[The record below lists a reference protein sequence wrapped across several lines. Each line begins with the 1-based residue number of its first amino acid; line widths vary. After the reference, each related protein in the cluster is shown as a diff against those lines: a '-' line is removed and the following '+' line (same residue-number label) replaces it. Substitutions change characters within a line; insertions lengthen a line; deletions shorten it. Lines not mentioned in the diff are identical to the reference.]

1 MEADTE
7 VLQRKT
13 RETEAMR
20 QRVSEMEEVKE
31 LMEQQVRDYTIY
43 EVSEATTM
51 ETLQL
56 WDKKYFLHQPSS
68 SLITIF

>member
-56 WDKKYFLHQPSS
+56 WDKKDFLHQPSS